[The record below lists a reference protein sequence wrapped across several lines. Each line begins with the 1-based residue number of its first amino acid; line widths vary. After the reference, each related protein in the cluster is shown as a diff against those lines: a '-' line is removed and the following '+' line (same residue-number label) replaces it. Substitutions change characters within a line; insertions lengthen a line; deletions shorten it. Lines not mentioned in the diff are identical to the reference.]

1 MDYANVFRNRGHQPG
16 YIVPQYGVAAQT
28 VQQQQHGQQRYQL
41 HQHQQHQHQHQQ
53 QPQHPYQLQ
62 LQLQHQ
68 QHSQAQ
74 HRQFAAQRPLTQ
86 GFSFPYTNEQLLVL
100 AQMQQQ
106 RTMLNQT
113 QASSNAAPQT
123 KQEQPKPRLSKDE
136 VDLLEKEF
144 QKNQKPSSGRK
155 REIADILK
163 VDQPRINNWFQN
175 RRAKEK
181 GLKKTQ
187 EFAARQAVEQP
198 DPSETG
204 STRSLDT
211 DAEGVGSEYFGFETQ
226 HQHSGRPS
234 SAPFPESRQEAE
246 QAEETP
252 AVDDFSYASPAG
264 QSLQPSIEQSDSC
277 GDGVKEEYPSPDS
290 LPFQPSEVAAD
301 SHFAPHASAFAT
313 GLEGQGEYQDGFSGQ
328 SEEMLP
334 RTTVQDSFSMSSFLS
349 PQTQDQ
355 LPFSHHQFTSTTGPD
370 SILAPIPS
378 FPSQLLG
385 QLELHEIKEEEEQ
398 PTQQP
403 ALDPDSKQNASTA
416 RQGASDNNSL
426 SSSTEHTRQQNSS
439 PNPTLFSPP
448 TPDDLRFKSP
458 PPPSNIASRRNKGV
472 PAQLNAT
479 ALRAYSYGPKTG
491 LDLSKRSDAASP
503 GIRRISSATGPTM
516 PGRIQ
521 KSLSSV
527 SIGGSTGAP
536 RSPLN
541 RERTKDALMR
551 SLTSTVA
558 ATRSPVLGGSIVG
571 NAMSPM
577 TPSGEYFGISGVS
590 AAASAQGTREA
601 TVASST
607 SDEEQSYGLGAASSA
622 VAGGFFTGTLKTP
635 PNTPGLNGVGATGF
649 SEHQMTAGQIST
661 FEAAWNFNPQ
671 DEPLVTPGLGSFGSE
686 EFALASA
693 APGYI
698 GSSQP
703 PTPSFP
709 HSIGPASFGGYP
721 WSAAGPSV
729 VPYSGSASMV
739 HGGSSIAEYTFP
751 DSFVPDSSA
760 MSSPGLPPKSSK
772 QFQFTQNVT
781 PQDFSDK

>member
-16 YIVPQYGVAAQT
+16 YIVPQYGAVAQT
-28 VQQQQHGQQRYQL
+28 VQQQHGQQRYQL
-41 HQHQQHQHQHQQ
+41 HHHQHQHQQ

-86 GFSFPYTNEQLLVL
+86 GFTFPYTNEQLLVL

-113 QASSNAAPQT
+113 QASSNASPQT

-136 VDLLEKEF
+136 VELLEKEF

-198 DPSETG
+198 DQSETG
-204 STRSLDT
+204 STRSPDT
-211 DAEGVGSEYFGFETQ
+211 DAEGVCSEYFGLETQ
-226 HQHSGRPS
+226 QQHSGRPS
-234 SAPFPESRQEAE
+234 SAPFPEPHQKAE

-252 AVDDFSYASPAG
+252 AVDDFSYASPVG

-290 LPFQPSEVAAD
+290 LPFQSSEIAAD
-301 SHFAPHASAFAT
+301 SHFTPHASVFAA
-313 GLEGQGEYQDGFSGQ
+313 LEGQGEYQDGFSSGQ
-328 SEEMLP
+328 SEDMLP
-334 RTTVQDSFSMSSFLS
+334 QTTMQDGFSMSSFLS

-355 LPFSHHQFTSTTGPD
+355 LPFSHHQFTPTTGPD
-370 SILAPIPS
+370 SILAPTPS

-385 QLELHEIKEEEEQ
+385 QLELHEIKEEEERSSQ
-398 PTQQP
+398 SG
-403 ALDPDSKQNASTA
+403 LNPDSDRDAPTA
-416 RQGASDNNSL
+416 RLGASDNNSL

-439 PNPTLFSPP
+439 PNSTLFSPP

-503 GIRRISSATGPTM
+503 GMRRISSATGPTM
-516 PGRIQ
+516 PGRVQ
-521 KSLSSV
+521 KSLSCASL
-527 SIGGSTGAP
+527 GGSSGAP
-536 RSPLN
+536 RSPLT

-558 ATRSPVLGGSIVG
+558 ATRSPILGGSIVG
-571 NAMSPM
+571 NVMSPM
-577 TPSGEYFGISGVS
+577 TPSGEYFGINGVS

-601 TVASST
+601 TVASSA
-607 SDEEQSYGLGAASSA
+607 SDEEQRYGLGTASSV
-622 VAGGFFTGTLKTP
+622 VAGGFFPETLKTP
-635 PNTPGLNGVGATGF
+635 PGTPGLNGVGATGF
-649 SEHQMTAGQIST
+649 SEHQMTAGQINT

-709 HSIGPASFGGYP
+709 HSIGPASFPGYP

-729 VPYSGSASMV
+729 VPYNGGAGMV